1 MQVVAARIEQARAQ
15 PDKPRSS
22 AGAAECKSPAQP
34 RELLEALGS
43 QMLPVFLLANVLTGM
58 VNLSMDTGE
67 VGGALARVILV
78 VYTAVLC
85 GAALL
90 LEQGGVRMRL

>member
-1 MQVVAARIEQARAQ
+1 MQVLSARIKQLRAQ
-15 PDKPRSS
+15 THTPPAS
-22 AGAAECKSPAQP
+22 AGATEYKGPTQRP
-34 RELLEALGS
+34 ELLEALGS

>member
-1 MQVVAARIEQARAQ
+1 MQVLAARNENLCAQ
-15 PDKPRSS
+15 PHTPPTS

-34 RELLEALGS
+34 PELLEALGS
-43 QMLPVFLLANVLTGM
+43 QMLPVFLLANLLTGM
-58 VNLSMDTGE
+58 VNLNMDTRE

-78 VYTAVLC
+78 VYIAVLC

>member
-1 MQVVAARIEQARAQ
+1 MQEVAARNKQLRAQ
-15 PDKPRSS
+15 PDMQSTS
-22 AGAAECKSPAQP
+22 AGAAECESRAQP
-34 RELLEALGS
+34 PELLEALGS

-58 VNLSMDTGE
+58 VNLSMDTRE
-67 VGGALARVILV
+67 AGGALARVILV

-90 LEQGGVRMRL
+90 LEQGRTRL